1 MAKLGKRLTS
11 AYKTVDNLKAYDLDE
26 AIAVLKAA
34 PKAKFD
40 ETVEIVMGLNVDPR
54 QADQMIRGV
63 VGLPNGTGKTVRVA
77 VFAKGPKAEEAKKA
91 GADVVGA
98 EDLMETVMAGKIE
111 FDRCI
116 ATPDMMGVVG
126 RLGKVLGPRGL
137 MPNPKLGTVTMDVAN
152 AVKAV
157 KAGQVEY
164 RVEAAG
170 QIHAGVGKISFTEA
184 QIKENILTF
193 AQAVL
198 KAKPASVKGT
208 YLKRVALS
216 TTQGVGVKVSVSNLA
231 SLASGN

>member
-1 MAKLGKRLTS
+1 MKS
-11 AYKTVDNLKAYDLDE
+11 WSNKTVDSLKTYDLDE

-63 VGLPNGTGKTVRVA
+63 IGLPNGTGKTVRVA
-77 VFAKGPKAEEAKKA
+77 VFAKGAKAEEAKKA

-98 EDLMETVMAGKIE
+98 EDLMETVLAGKIE
-111 FDRCI
+111 FERCI

-137 MPNPKLGTVTMDVAN
+137 MPNPKLGTVTMDVAG

-208 YLKRVALS
+208 YLKRVGLS
-216 TTQGVGVKVSVSNLA
+216 TTQGVGVKVSVSNLS

>member
-1 MAKLGKRLTS
+1 MAKLAKRLTS

-98 EDLMETVMAGKIE
+98 EDLMETVLKGTIE

-170 QIHAGVGKISFTEA
+170 QIHAGVGKVSFTEA

>member
-1 MAKLGKRLTS
+1 MAKQGKRLTA
-11 AYKTVDNLKAYDLDE
+11 AYKTVEALKAYQLDE
-26 AIAVLKAA
+26 AISLLKNA

-40 ETVEIVMGLNVDPR
+40 ESVEIVIGLNVDPR

-98 EDLMETVMAGKIE
+98 EDLMETVLKGTIE

-170 QIHAGVGKISFTEA
+170 QIHAGVGKVSFTEA